1 MKNLIILILLLYNL
15 TISAQLNEPFIP
27 FANVRLSFLVFPP
40 ITPLLTLE
48 VRTFNNFTIQL
59 ETNFVNTHGVNLKY
73 FNKERM
79 NKDYIF
85 IGTAFVESDYSRKD
99 LKSTVLPY
107 IGYGY
112 AYRFGKSNDWVFDSR
127 IGIGRTINA
136 DKNTILPV
144 IKTGIGKTFWLN

>member
-1 MKNLIILILLLYNL
+1 MKNLIVLVLLFHYSI
-15 TISAQLNEPFIP
+15 ISAQLTQQNIP

-48 VRTFNNFTIQL
+48 FRTLNKLTIQL

-73 FNKERM
+73 FTKERM
-79 NKDYIF
+79 NNDFVF
-85 IGTAFVESDYSRKD
+85 IGTAFVKSDYLRKD
-99 LKSTVLPY
+99 LKSTILPY

-112 AYRFGKSNDWVFDSR
+112 AYRFGKSNDWIFDSR

-144 IKTGIGKTFWLN
+144 IKTGIGKTF

>member
-1 MKNLIILILLLYNL
+1 MKNFIVLVLLFHNSI
-15 TISAQLNEPFIP
+15 ISAQLTEQNIP
-27 FANVRLSFLVFPP
+27 FANIRLSFLVFPP

-48 VRTFNNFTIQL
+48 FRTLNKLTIQL

-73 FNKERM
+73 FTKERM
-79 NKDYIF
+79 NKDFVF
-85 IGTAFVESDYSRKD
+85 IGTAFVKSDYLRKD
-99 LKSTVLPY
+99 LKSTILPY

-112 AYRFGKSNDWVFDSR
+112 AYRFGKSNDWIFDSR

-144 IKTGIGKTFWLN
+144 IKTGIGKTF

>member
-1 MKNLIILILLLYNL
+1 MKNLFVLVLFLYNS
-15 TISAQLNEPFIP
+15 TISAQLTEQNIP

-48 VRTFNNFTIQL
+48 FRTLNKLTIQL
-59 ETNFVNTHGVNLKY
+59 ETNFVNTHGFNLKY
-73 FNKERM
+73 FTKERM
-79 NKDYIF
+79 NEDFIF
-85 IGTAFVESDYSRKD
+85 IGTAFVESDFLRKD
-99 LKSTVLPY
+99 LKSTILPY

-112 AYRFGKSNDWVFDSR
+112 AYRFGKSNDWIFDSR

-144 IKTGIGKTFWLN
+144 IKTGIGKTF

>member
-1 MKNLIILILLLYNL
+1 MKNLISLFFILIVSKNFSQVHEQKL
-15 TISAQLNEPFIP
+15 P

-48 VRTFNNFTIQL
+48 IRTFKNSTIQL

-73 FNKERM
+73 FAKERM

-85 IGTAFVESDYSRKD
+85 IGTAFVESNFLRKD
-99 LKSTVLPY
+99 LKTTILPY

-112 AYRFGKSNDWVFDSR
+112 AYRFGKANDWIFDSR
-127 IGIGRTINA
+127 IGLGRTLNA
-136 DKNTILPV
+136 DKNTILPL
-144 IKTGIGKTFWLN
+144 IKTGIGKTF